1 MIWKLLACI
10 FMTVTAAFIV
20 TVIMDIRKK
29 NKTKLDFKNDF
40 DNLGLPIITL
50 KVVEKDNIKDYNFI
64 VDTGSTI
71 NIIDSNILENL
82 DYEPLDINTEI
93 LGVDGAV
100 GKSTGC
106 ILKIIANQE
115 RYKCDFISRDM
126 SASFGYIKEEK
137 GIDIHGLLGSTFLN
151 EFKYKIDFSK
161 YQLYK

>member
-10 FMTVTAAFIV
+10 FMTVTAALIV
-20 TVIMDIRKK
+20 TVVMDIRKK

-40 DNLGLPIITL
+40 DVLGLPIITL
-50 KVVEKDNIKDYNFI
+50 KVLEKDNIKDYNFI

-82 DYEPLDINTEI
+82 DHEPLDINTEI
-93 LGVDGAV
+93 LGIDGTA